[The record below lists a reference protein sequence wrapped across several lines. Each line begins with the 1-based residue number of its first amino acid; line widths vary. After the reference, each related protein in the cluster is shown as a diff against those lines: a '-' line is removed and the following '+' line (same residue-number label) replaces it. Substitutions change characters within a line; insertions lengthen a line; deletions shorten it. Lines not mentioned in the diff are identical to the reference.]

1 MVAISAVP
9 TIGGPLSILIDK
21 YIPEKKKTRLITFLE
36 DFGDVLSESQENID
50 INQIHSDEFLYIFE
64 RTFRAVADTHHQV
77 KRACYKAILL
87 NTLQKP
93 HETSFEQKE
102 LYVMLVDELTVL
114 HIVVLRALYENQSKG
129 VVSNYEQV
137 EGRLKNYSSDHVFF
151 TIRDLESKGLL
162 KTSESWA
169 KLPGNPPCWDHPSPD
184 HGLPHQV
191 SLTAMCTNF
200 LSFISH

>member
-1 MVAISAVP
+1 MAIGFVP
-9 TIGGPLSILIDK
+9 YIGTSLSIFVDK
-21 YIPEKKKTRLITFLE
+21 YVPEKKEKRIITFIEEL
-36 DFGDVLSESQENID
+36 GDVLSESQEDID
-50 INQIHSDEFLYIFE
+50 VNQIHSDEFLYIFE

-77 KRACYKAILL
+77 KRECYKAILL

-102 LYVMLVDELTVL
+102 LYVKLVDELTAL

-129 VVSNYEQV
+129 VVNNYEQV
-137 EGRLKNYSSDHVFF
+137 VERLKNYPSDQVFF
-151 TIRDLESKGLL
+151 LIRDLENKGLL

-169 KLPGNPPCWDHPSPD
+169 KFAGNLPGWDDPSPD

-191 SLTAMCTNF
+191 GLTAMCRNF